1 MKNHI
6 NSILAMLNK
15 PHMWEF
21 SGAKE
26 LFVGVDVG
34 TFKVSVIVVDENGRP
49 RAATLERAEVVK
61 SGMIVDYMGAVH
73 VVRQMLEKIRGV
85 CPLPLDKGATSYPPN
100 TESGNIN
107 TTKYILEAVGLEV
120 INILD
125 EPTAANHVLKM
136 ENAAILDVGG
146 GTTGIAV
153 IKGGDVVY
161 SDDEATGGIHLT
173 LVLSGALNISYEDAE
188 ALKMDE
194 KGRGI
199 VPIVK
204 PVIDKISTITTGFL
218 TSFKDIDKVCL
229 VGGTC
234 ELEGLSEI
242 VAKNIGLETFRP
254 VGPQVVTPFGIA
266 LSCIET
272 KLGR

>member
-1 MKNHI
+1 
-6 NSILAMLNK
+6 
-15 PHMWEF
+15 MWDF

-26 LFVGVDVG
+26 LFAGVDVG
-34 TFKVSVIVVDENGRP
+34 TFKVSIIVVDENGRP

-73 VVRQMLEKIRGV
+73 MVRQMLEKIRGV
-85 CPLPLDKGATSYPPN
+85 SPFPLDKGATSYPPQ

-120 INILD
+120 LNVLD
-125 EPTAANHVLKM
+125 EPTAANLVLGM

-153 IKGGDVVY
+153 IKGGKVVY
-161 SDDEATGGIHLT
+161 SNDEATGGIHLT
-173 LVLSGALNISYEDAE
+173 LVLAGALNISYEDAE
-188 ALKMDE
+188 ELKM
-194 KGRGI
+194 GRKNEDI

-204 PVIDKISTITTGFL
+204 PVIDKISTIAAGFL
-218 TSFKDIDKVCL
+218 TSFEDINKICL

-234 ELEGLSEI
+234 ELKGLPEI
-242 VAKNIGLETFRP
+242 VAKNLGLEAFRP
-254 VGPQVVTPFGIA
+254 AGPQVITPFGIA

-272 KLGR
+272 EVAQ